1 MKRLFKKLLPAVV
14 AIGFLTACEDVP
26 APYYLLQKI
35 IDSSVILD
43 ESFANS
49 LGKFTV
55 YNETDDGY
63 EWANQYN
70 TAYISGYQNN
80 VNKATKSWLI
90 SPAFDLS
97 NAEQA
102 YVMFE
107 YVLRFKR
114 STTKERI
121 LVSAN
126 YADQISSGVHGTP
139 ATATW
144 YDLNIDLPE
153 TADYKNFNSVG
164 AQLPPE
170 VLGQKRVH
178 IAFYYEAP
186 ATEASTWEVK
196 NLIVKEGQYDDPNKE
211 EPEEGVYLYEKFAS
225 SLGEFTPFTELAEG
239 YNWSNQYSSAY
250 ISGYQNKENKATKA
264 WLVSPAVDLTA
275 SKGAFV
281 SFQYVYMYQRQTCQE
296 RVYITNNYTG
306 DPTTT
311 RWTDLNM
318 EMKVTPSYSSFY
330 TIGTNLP
337 EAFIGEGNSE
347 VVFALFYEA
356 PDNEAS
362 TWEVKEFKV
371 KEGEYTEQEDEPIEG
386 LNGSGTAEDPYDV
399 ASALKLIKENKIPS
413 HEVYVKGQ
421 ITSLGDATG
430 KDMPGNTFGN
440 ATYFISDLDEAGAPT
455 GEALE
460 VYRGYGLGGEKIT
473 SNYIKVGDNVIVV
486 GTLVYYNNKTPEF
499 TQGSKIY
506 SLNGETAGGGGGGEE
521 FGTPAGSGTKE
532 DPYNVA
538 ATVQLI
544 DGLGSATS
552 DYIYTKGIITSLGDP
567 TGKDM
572 PGNSFGNATYFI
584 SDMDASGKPT
594 GGSLEVFRGYGLGGA
609 EVTSDYIKVG
619 DVVVVYGKV
628 KLYNGKTREFD
639 QGSVLYSLNGET
651 LPDVPEAEPKGSG
664 TLDDPYNAAKA
675 NQVAKALPKDGKSD
689 VVYIAGKVAT
699 IKSNGNYDAKN
710 TSGQYYGNATF
721 FISDDG
727 STNNTFQVYQA
738 LYLGNKK
745 YDGNGD
751 LLKQGDD
758 VIICGKL
765 TNYLGTTPET
775 AKGEAYLYSLNGN
788 TGEQDPPTPPVEVGT
803 YDNPWTVTD
812 AQANYIDGTPQKSY
826 VVGYIVG
833 YVKGSKYQEG
843 ALFGA
848 DALEQA
854 SAGTSAPTN
863 ILIGLTPNSSS
874 TDECIPM
881 ALPTGEFRTGLN
893 LKDHPEV
900 MGSQILIYG
909 SVEKYF
915 QVAGLK
921 SPTYVEYTVSDAT
934 GGATTK
940 TIGTRPDAAK
950 KRFTK
955 RLR

>member
-43 ESFANS
+43 ETFANS

-70 TAYISGYQNN
+70 TAYISGYQNQ

-97 NAEQA
+97 DVDQA
-102 YVMFE
+102 YATFE

-114 STTKERI
+114 STTKERV

-186 ATEASTWEVK
+186 ANEASTWEVK
-196 NLIVKEGQYDDPNKE
+196 NLLIKQGEYDDPDKPEPVDAIFYEELINSEGGFTAEPITTPDGSSFKVWNNNNYGWVGTGYDKE
-211 EPEEGVYLYEKFAS
+211 KSTDNNRVYYECESWLLSPAIELPEGDSYLTFMHALNYRNNEGLGVYLQVVSDEPTNGPTWIPLEVNWPAGTSFTFIS
-225 SLGEFTPFTELAEG
+225 SGDILL
-239 YNWSNQYSSAY
+239 SQYAGKT
-250 ISGYQNKENKATKA
+250 IQVGFK
-264 WLVSPAVDLTA
+264 
-275 SKGAFV
+275 
-281 SFQYVYMYQRQTCQE
+281 
-296 RVYITNNYTG
+296 YTS
-306 DPTTT
+306 TS
-311 RWTDLNM
+311 R
-318 EMKVTPSYSSFY
+318 
-330 TIGTNLP
+330 
-337 EAFIGEGNSE
+337 A
-347 VVFALFYEA
+347 AA
-356 PDNEAS
+356 
-362 TWEVKEFKV
+362 TWELQKFGIY
-371 KEGEYTEQEDEPIEG
+371 EGTGSGDEPIEG

-413 HEVYVKGQ
+413 HEVYIGGV
-421 ITSLGDATG
+421 ITKL
-430 KDMPGNTFGN
+430 
-440 ATYFISDLDEAGAPT
+440 GAP
-455 GEALE
+455 
-460 VYRGYGLGGEKIT
+460 
-473 SNYIKVGDNVIVV
+473 
-486 GTLVYYNNKTPEF
+486 
-499 TQGSKIY
+499 
-506 SLNGETAGGGGGGEE
+506 NG
-521 FGTPAGSGTKE
+521 
-532 DPYNVA
+532 
-538 ATVQLI
+538 Q
-544 DGLGSATS
+544 
-552 DYIYTKGIITSLGDP
+552 
-567 TGKDM
+567 DM

-584 SDMDASGKPT
+584 SDVDESGAAVGEP
-594 GGSLEVFRGYGLGGA
+594 LEVFRGYGLGGEKITKA
-609 EVTSDYIKVG
+609 DYLKVGDEVIVVGMLTNYKGNTPEVDQGNKIYSLNGQTAGGGGGGEFGEPAGSGTKADPYNVAATVQLIDQLGSATSDNIYTKGIISQIDEVNKPDANGRTYGNATYYISDDGKTGAQLEVYRGKGLGGVDFAEGDIKVG
-619 DVVVVYGKV
+619 DEVIVYGKV

-639 QGSVLYSLNGET
+639 QGNYLYMHNGKT
-651 LPDVPEAEPKGSG
+651 VDDQPEAEPKGSG
-664 TLDDPYNAAKA
+664 TLQDPYNAAMA
-675 NQVAKALPKDGKSD
+675 NKVASALPKDGKSD
-689 VVYIAGKVAT
+689 VVYIAGKVST
-699 IKSNGNYDAKN
+699 IKENYDKKN
-710 TSGQYYGNATF
+710 SSGQLYGNATF
-721 FISDDG
+721 YISDDG
-727 STNNTFQVYQA
+727 STTSQFQVYQG

-751 LLKQGDD
+751 LLKKGDD

-765 TNYLGTTPET
+765 TNYQGTTPET

-788 TGEQDPPTPPVEVGT
+788 TGEQEPPTPPVEVGT
-803 YDNPWTVTD
+803 YDNPWTVAD

-826 VVGYIVG
+826 VVGYIAG
-833 YVKGSKYQEG
+833 YVKGTKYEEG
-843 ALFGA
+843 ALFFSN
-848 DALEQA
+848 ALEQA
-854 SAGTSAPTN
+854 SAASSAPTN
-863 ILIGLTPNSSS
+863 LLIANTPNTESL
-874 TDECIPM
+874 DECIPM
-881 ALPTGEFRTGLN
+881 ALPSGDFRTGLN

-900 MGSQILIYG
+900 IGCKILIYG

-915 QVAGLK
+915 SVAGLK
-921 SPTYVEYTVSDAT
+921 SPSYVEVEVYEQTGAMTTV
-934 GGATTK
+934 
-940 TIGTRPDAAK
+940 TIGSRPNAK